1 MDAIIG
7 AGKMTEKDT
16 PDVYI
21 QTYGKHA
28 AGMAK
33 LANPLASQSGAAR
46 IIENVEAKR

>member
-21 QTYGKHA
+21 QTYRELPSR
-28 AGMAK
+28 
-33 LANPLASQSGAAR
+33 LAPRSEGAR
-46 IIENVEAKR
+46 IIKDAEGNDEPG